1 MHVSKGISNKRLG
14 LRVMLTNGSPQAC
27 ADGHSFDQVHIMSF
41 VRTNTAASSE
51 LVSCDGAR
59 STKWITP
66 RSGNSVMEIQTYP
79 DSSKI
84 TKSQRDQLAP
94 PKHLHWYQ
102 EEHFTVTQGT
112 FIFTLNG
119 KDIKISATDPNPRT
133 SIAPGD
139 PHTFVPDPSFKGPCV
154 IEISA
159 EMSPRASSET
169 SAGIDERFFRNL
181 YSYLEDCSRQNTSPS
196 LPQLLL
202 FLDSAEVSL
211 AWDVGPTWLMQYMSY
226 ALGVVVGRW
235 IGGDLLGYEAS
246 YPEYYNPALNE
257 TKKSK

>member
-1 MHVSKGISNKRLG
+1 
-14 LRVMLTNGSPQAC
+14 
-27 ADGHSFDQVHIMSF
+27 MSF

-59 STKWITP
+59 TTHWQTP

-79 DSSKI
+79 DSSTI
-84 TKSQRDQLAP
+84 TKTQREQLAP
-94 PKHLHWYQ
+94 PLHWHHYQ

-112 FIFTLNG
+112 FIFRLNG
-119 KDIKISATDPNPRT
+119 KETKISATDPNPRI
-133 SIAPGD
+133 SITPGD
-139 PHTFVPDPSFKGPCV
+139 PHTFSPDPSYKGPCV

-159 EMSPRASSET
+159 ATSSSSSTET
-169 SAGIDERFFRNL
+169 TAGVSEQFFRNL

-235 IGGDLLGYEAS
+235 IGGGLLGYKAS
-246 YPEYYNPALNE
+246 YPEYYNPELNE

>member
-1 MHVSKGISNKRLG
+1 
-14 LRVMLTNGSPQAC
+14 
-27 ADGHSFDQVHIMSF
+27 MSF

-59 STKWITP
+59 TTKWITP

-79 DSSKI
+79 DSSTI
-84 TKSQRDQLAP
+84 TKAQRENLIP
-94 PKHLHWYQ
+94 PYHWHHYQ
-102 EEHFTVTQGT
+102 EEHFTVTQGA
-112 FIFTLNG
+112 FIFTLHG
-119 KDIKISATDPNPRT
+119 KDTKISATDPNPRI
-133 SIAPGD
+133 SITPGD
-139 PHTFVPDPSFKGPCV
+139 PHTFAPDPSYKGPCV

-159 EMSPRASSET
+159 DTSPVASAITATDIGLSEK
-169 SAGIDERFFRNL
+169 FFRNL

-226 ALGVVVGRW
+226 GLGVVVGRW
-235 IGGDLLGYEAS
+235 IGGGLLGYKAS
-246 YPEYYNPALNE
+246 YPEYYDPKLNE